1 MYTPSLSSSYHID
14 RAIVPAAGYGTRMR
28 PLTHAIPKEMLPL
41 GRKPALEY
49 VLEELRDAKIQRA
62 LLVISPR
69 KQMIRDYFGDGSAW
83 GVRCE
88 YVVQPQMLGLGD
100 AVLRGES
107 WVQERPFVVA
117 FGDCVIEAKGEP
129 PLARLLRAHTAQ
141 RADATVLTERI
152 APDQTR
158 KYGIVA
164 PAGQAEEFFPLSDI
178 VEKPEPEQA
187 PSNLAVA
194 ARWALSP
201 RIFPYLRRVRPD
213 VGGERNLTD
222 AVRGWMA
229 EGGRVWAVAMGEGES
244 RCDIGGWET
253 YLKAAA
259 RAAARDPEFGAAVR
273 EALREEA
280 MRL

>member
-1 MYTPSLSSSYHID
+1 MYTPSFSASHID

-49 VLEELRDAKIQRA
+49 VLEELREAKIRRA
-62 LLVISPR
+62 LFVISPR
-69 KQMIRDYFGDGSAW
+69 KEMIRDYFGDGSAW

-88 YVVQPQMLGLGD
+88 YAIQPQMLGLGD

-107 WVQERPFVVA
+107 WVERRPFVVA
-117 FGDCVIEAKGEP
+117 FGDCVIETNGEP
-129 PLARLLRAHTAQ
+129 PLVRLLRTHTTE

-152 APDQTR
+152 APDRTR

-164 PAGQAEEFFPLSDI
+164 PVGETGAAFPLSDI

-201 RIFPYLRRVRPD
+201 RIFSHLRRLRPD
-213 VGGERNLTD
+213 SGSELNLTD
-222 AVRGWMA
+222 AVRNWIA

-259 RAAARDPEFGAAVR
+259 KAAARDPEFGGAVR
-273 EALREEA
+273 EMLREETL
-280 MRL
+280 RP

>member
-1 MYTPSLSSSYHID
+1 MYTPSLSSSHID
-14 RAIVPAAGYGTRMR
+14 RAVVPAAGYGTRMR

-49 VLEELRDAKIQRA
+49 VLEELREAKIQRA
-62 LLVISPR
+62 LFVISPR

-100 AVLRGES
+100 AVLRGED

-117 FGDCVIEAKGEP
+117 FGDCVIETQGEL
-129 PLARLLRAHTAQ
+129 PLARLLRTHAAQ
-141 RADATVLTERI
+141 GADATVLTERI
-152 APDQTR
+152 APERTR
-158 KYGIVA
+158 RYGIVA
-164 PAGQAEEFFPLSDI
+164 PVGRAEGAFPLSDI

-187 PSNLAVA
+187 PSHLAVA

-201 RIFPYLRRVRPD
+201 RIFCYLRRLRPD
-213 VGGERNLTD
+213 SGGELNLTD
-222 AVRGWMA
+222 AVRSWIA

-259 RAAARDPEFGAAVR
+259 KAAACDPEFGEAVR
-273 EALREEA
+273 KMLREEA
-280 MRL
+280 ARP